1 MARRLVIALVLVP
14 AVLAAAPAPASAPL
28 PASAKMADCS
38 VEERSAAF
46 YGRMRPIAG
55 GERMWMRFAVLER
68 QADGYQPL
76 HAPGLS
82 RWHRAKPGVSAFGY
96 RQAVRGLQPGGVY
109 RARVSFRWYSAGG
122 ELVERTRR
130 TSGACRQFDG
140 VPNLT
145 STVAGAEA
153 TKVPGVVRYLIRV
166 ANAGAAPAAEVEVR
180 LAVDGSV
187 VDTATVS
194 YLAPGERRDVAF
206 TGPQCT
212 LSVESLV
219 DPGGVIVES
228 SEDDNAHK
236 LACSQLPEP

>member
-1 MARRLVIALVLVP
+1 
-14 AVLAAAPAPASAPL
+14 
-28 PASAKMADCS
+28 
-38 VEERSAAF
+38 
-46 YGRMRPIAG
+46 
-55 GERMWMRFAVLER
+55 
-68 QADGYQPL
+68 
-76 HAPGLS
+76 
-82 RWHRAKPGVSAFGY
+82 VSAFGY
-96 RQAVRGLQPGGVY
+96 RQTVRGLQPGGVY

-130 TSGACRQFDG
+130 TSGACRQFEG

-145 STVAGAEA
+145 SAVAGAEA

-166 ANAGAAPAAEVEVR
+166 ANAGVAPAAEVEVR

-219 DPGGVIVES
+219 DPDGVIVES